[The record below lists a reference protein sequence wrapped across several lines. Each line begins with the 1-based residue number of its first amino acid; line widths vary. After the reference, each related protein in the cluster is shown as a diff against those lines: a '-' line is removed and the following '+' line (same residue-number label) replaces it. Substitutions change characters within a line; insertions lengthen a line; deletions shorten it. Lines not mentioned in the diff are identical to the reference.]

1 MIKEQD
7 METTKTW
14 KIFIL
19 TNSILFWHKPFFRPN
34 FDPRQYYGPT
44 PPTPKFP
51 PRHPRNFFD
60 PRQNFMDPRHPRQSL
75 AQAIHEPTY
84 PRYPRHPRYLAD
96 SISPYVCVSLSL
108 SLCKWIFLTFHNEL
122 CDINSHFVSTFIPW
136 LSEHLFY
143 VILIYSFAYVGGTS
157 MNDLTLILH
166 LCRLNYNVS

>member
-1 MIKEQD
+1 

-84 PRYPRHPRYLAD
+84 PRYLAD

-108 SLCKWIFLTFHNEL
+108 SLCKWIFFTFHNEL